1 MPRIGKFSRKY
12 GLFLTDAS
20 DEEIV
25 SVSKELMNGLSHE
38 VKSVNTTALALLG
51 TSVLSLILLILLIS
65 GLGDIASGQ
74 LKSVIFLT
82 RLLPLALLCMS
93 AFVAGHVVGKAADAS
108 SISTLLWRNIRET
121 VDGDM
126 AYEQIQAIKVAGM
139 LVNSSKMLVKMA
151 ALMIALAGA
160 VFGIGYILEL
170 LMASSYI

>member
-12 GLFLTDAS
+12 GLFLSDAS

-38 VKSVNTTALALLG
+38 IKSVNSTALALLG
-51 TSVLSLILLILLIS
+51 MSVVSLILTIMLIA
-65 GLGDIASGQ
+65 GLGDIASSS

-93 AFVAGHVVGKAADAS
+93 AFIAGRVVGKAADAS

-121 VDGDM
+121 VDSDK

-139 LVNSSKMLVKMA
+139 LMNTSKMLVKMA
-151 ALMIALAGA
+151 ALMVALAIG
-160 VFGIGYILEL
+160 VLGIGYILEL
-170 LMASSYI
+170 LLASSYL